1 MIFTDNN
8 AIVGSAIFANDLD
21 LCSWFSYSD
30 PFFYFNASD
39 ILRSPFITYKYV
51 DCVCLC
57 VCGWVH
63 ACVRVCMHACVWVC
77 ACMCVIIV
85 EICL

>member
-30 PFFYFNASD
+30 PFFYFNASN
-39 ILRSPFITYKYV
+39 ILRSPFITYEYV
-51 DCVCLC
+51 HVDGVC
-57 VCGWVH
+57 VH
-63 ACVRVCMHACVWVC
+63 ACVRACVC
-77 ACMCVIIV
+77 ACVRACVRACVIIV
-85 EICL
+85 DICL